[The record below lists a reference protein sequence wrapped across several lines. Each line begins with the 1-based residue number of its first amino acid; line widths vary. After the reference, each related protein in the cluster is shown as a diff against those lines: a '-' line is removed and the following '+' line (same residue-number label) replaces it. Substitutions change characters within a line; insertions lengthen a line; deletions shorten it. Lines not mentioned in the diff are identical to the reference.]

1 MENKKTFRELLTI
14 GEVITTQEGNVLLVY
29 EATER
34 YAFLAPVGVTEDGV
48 VVHIADTVV
57 YDITVDGDETSPILD
72 VVIPMG
78 GADHE
83 E

>member
-14 GEVITTQEGNVLLVY
+14 GEVITTQ
-29 EATER
+29 A
-34 YAFLAPVGVTEDGV
+34 EDGV

-57 YDITVDGDETSPILD
+57 YDITVDGDETAPILD
-72 VVIPMG
+72 MVIPMG